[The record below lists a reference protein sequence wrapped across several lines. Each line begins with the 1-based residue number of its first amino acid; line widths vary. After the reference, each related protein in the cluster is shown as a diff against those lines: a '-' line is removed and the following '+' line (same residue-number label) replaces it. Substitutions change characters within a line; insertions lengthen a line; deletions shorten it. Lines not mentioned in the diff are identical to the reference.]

1 MKGGNLGSIDGEAGS
16 DDNRGLVDALPTIAE
31 VQKSLGSDSG
41 CVLALRNVKTGK
53 GRPKGSVVKPPSW
66 TQSYWNS
73 LSHQE
78 KAEKKAEYNKTNKKK
93 KKGGKKQNLQDIR
106 RSFPVVV
113 ISEVPTQVLSL
124 ECFHV
129 YIV

>member
-1 MKGGNLGSIDGEAGS
+1 MNGGNLGSIDGEAGS

-31 VQKSLGSDSG
+31 VQKILGSDSG

-53 GRPKGSVVKPPSW
+53 GRPKVSVVKPNSW

-78 KAEKKAEYNKTNKKK
+78 KAEKKTEYNKTNKKK
-93 KKGGKKQNLQDIR
+93 RVARNKTSK
-106 RSFPVVV
+106 RSGDP
-113 ISEVPTQVLSL
+113 SRL
-124 ECFHV
+124 
-129 YIV
+129 